1 MLFSEMKQE
10 VKILYE
16 SINSSAAPGFTNSGW
31 QTLFNIAQRKLIWDI
46 LNKGLTKDAF
56 TMRMLEPITIYND
69 DNTAAE
75 VDYFLNS
82 DNTAAKGF
90 ELDDKIFWILD
101 EYLKDDTYNRIPL
114 KRITYD
120 FYQDNLKNPYKKPA
134 LGTDGKFWVI
144 SSTVGATYNTVVIT
158 DGTTL
163 ANPVY
168 KVVGIYHPD
177 ENEISIADAYDNGC
191 SKLLKAAHP
200 LIVER
205 AVELAHLAVIDP
217 QGYQL
222 QVAENQLQRNY

>member
-1 MLFSEMKQE
+1 MTQE

-31 QTLFNIAQRKLIWDI
+31 QTLLSIAQRKLVWDI

-56 TMRMLEPITIYND
+56 TMRMLEPITIYD
-69 DNTAAE
+69 DNDTAAE

-82 DNTAAKGF
+82 DDTAAKGF

-101 EYLKDDTYNRIPL
+101 EYLKDDTHNRIQL

-163 ANPVY
+163 TNPVY

-205 AVELAHLAVIDP
+205 AVELAHLAVTDP

>member
-1 MLFSEMKQE
+1 
-10 VKILYE
+10 
-16 SINSSAAPGFTNSGW
+16 
-31 QTLFNIAQRKLIWDI
+31 
-46 LNKGLTKDAF
+46 
-56 TMRMLEPITIYND
+56 MRMLEPITIYNND
-69 DNTAAE
+69 DTAAD

-82 DNTAAKGF
+82 DDTAAKGF

-101 EYLKDDTYNRIPL
+101 EYLKDDTHNRIPL

-144 SSTVGATYNTVVIT
+144 SSTVYATYNTVVIT

-163 ANPVY
+163 TNPVY

-205 AVELAHLAVIDP
+205 AVKLAHLAVTDP